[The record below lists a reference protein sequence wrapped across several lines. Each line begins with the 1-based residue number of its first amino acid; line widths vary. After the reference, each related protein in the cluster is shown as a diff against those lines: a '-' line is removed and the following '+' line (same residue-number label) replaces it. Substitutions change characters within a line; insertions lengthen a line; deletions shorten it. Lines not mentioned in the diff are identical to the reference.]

1 MDIRDRRS
9 LKSTAVQALSEANDP
24 KKMILLH
31 SGAMLLLSLVLTV
44 VDYLLENA
52 IAGTGGLSGMGTRS
66 ILSTVQSC
74 LRLVQLI
81 VLPFWQIG
89 YTFVT
94 LKFIRRE
101 RTEPYDLCVGFHRFL
116 QVLRLMLMQTA
127 VYLAVAFV
135 ATQAGTYLFLM
146 TPWGQP
152 LMELMMENMYSTDI
166 DATYSAMETM
176 MNESFVPMLCC
187 SLVSFLVLATPFF
200 YRLRMAQYILLEDP
214 QMGALAAMLQSNRMM
229 KGNMC
234 ALIKLDLSFWWFYV
248 LDVLVSVICYADTL
262 LTLAGVTLPVS
273 ADVAF
278 FVSFGVYLVCQMALY
293 WWRKNEVSTT
303 YAAFYEALQQPR
315 PQSQPKMQPVPK
327 NQPWDY

>member
-9 LKSTAVQALSEANDP
+9 LKSAAAQALSGASDP

-31 SGAMLLLSLVLTV
+31 AGAMLLLSLILTV
-44 VDYLLENA
+44 ADYLLENA
-52 IAGTGGLSGMGTRS
+52 ISGTGGLSGLGTRS

-94 LKFIRRE
+94 VKFFRRE

-116 QVLRLMLMQTA
+116 QVLRLMLMQGI
-127 VYLAVAFV
+127 VYLAIGFA
-135 ATQAGTYLFLM
+135 ATQVSTYLFMM

-152 LMELMMENMYSTDI
+152 LMESMMGTMYSTDI
-166 DATYSAMETM
+166 DAMYTAMEAALD
-176 MNESFVPMLCC
+176 EAYVPLLCC

-214 QMGALAAMLQSNRMM
+214 QMGAFAALLQSNRMM
-229 KGNMC
+229 KGNMW
-234 ALIKLDLSFWWFYV
+234 ALIRLDLSFWWFYA
-248 LDVLVSVICYADTL
+248 LDVLVSVICYADKL
-262 LTLAGVTLPVS
+262 LMLVGVTLPVS
-273 ADVAF
+273 VDVAF
-278 FVSFGVYLVCQMALY
+278 FVSFAVYLVCQLALY

-303 YAAFYEALQQPR
+303 YAAFYEALKQPQ
-315 PQSQPKMQPVPK
+315 PQPKPQPIPK